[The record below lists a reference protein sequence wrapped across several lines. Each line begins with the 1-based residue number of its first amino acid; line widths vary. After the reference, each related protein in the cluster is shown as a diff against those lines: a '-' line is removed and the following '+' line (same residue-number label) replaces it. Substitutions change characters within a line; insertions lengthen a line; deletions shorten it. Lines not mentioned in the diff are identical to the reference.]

1 MFRVTECTF
10 RVTECTFRD
19 TEWPFRDTEWRFI
32 INIKQNYLSQ
42 NKSDVCTCFYINFSY
57 ICGDYIQNKKLIKMN
72 KFFLTSLLVAAAI
85 TANAQDNTTKDSLT
99 METMMHNIP
108 EVMVKGSRPIVKAER
123 GMLSYNMPLLLK
135 QLPADN
141 AYEALT
147 RIPGV
152 SNATGNISFSG
163 NEVTLIINGQ
173 ATTLT
178 QEQLAER
185 LKAMPAT
192 QLAKAEVMLSAPAR
206 YHVRGMAINIVT
218 KDYAGTN
225 QLSGQIIGGLVQTK
239 YAKGFGDLY
248 LSMQR
253 GKFGLDAQY
262 KLVNG
267 NSYGESSRIA
277 NHPLGNNRI
286 HYNDE
291 TGQKSFG
298 ITHDYRL
305 GMNYAFS
312 KNHRLDVAYTGQWD
326 KTNSNSRTT
335 GSSISGMHRDSHEYL
350 HNVDVNYAL
359 PFGLTLSG
367 SYTYYRTPQQQ
378 ALDGTITTEN
388 KNETERNLTSGSEQT
403 INKWMFTA
411 DQTHSLAHGWGLS
424 YGVKGQFTS
433 NKSYQ
438 TTIDKDGSVL
448 PDGTSSVDLN
458 ERIWNIYAGFSKQIN
473 KAISLEASVAAEQY
487 HSPIWDK
494 WRVYPTLNA
503 LWNVNDNHLLNLS
516 FSSNSE
522 FPSYWSTMSNV
533 YYSSTYTE
541 IHGNPDLKPFSYS
554 NVNLMWQI
562 KRRYTLMAFASLKP
576 DYSVQLPYQTTDR
589 MAVIMKETNFDYSNS
604 FGLQASAIFS
614 AGKWL
619 NGNVFAVGTYKHDK
633 SSHFFD
639 LPFNRKKLSVR
650 LGGMA
655 SVKLCSTQDLRLILN
670 PFIQSKAIQ
679 GVYDISPIFRMNA
692 KLQWSSH
699 DGRWGLR
706 INGNNIF
713 NNKYDT
719 RSVQG
724 NQDYRMKIN
733 YSWASV
739 TFAVIYKFGGY
750 KEKTVKEVDTSRMGH

>member
-1 MFRVTECTF
+1 MDNKIFLLGLF
-10 RVTECTFRD
+10 L
-19 TEWPFRDTEWRFI
+19 
-32 INIKQNYLSQ
+32 LS
-42 NKSDVCTCFYINFSY
+42 
-57 ICGDYIQNKKLIKMN
+57 
-72 KFFLTSLLVAAAI
+72 VANV
-85 TANAQDNTTKDSLT
+85 NAQTLAQTDSLT
-99 METMMHNIP
+99 METMLHNLP

-152 SNATGNISFSG
+152 SDATGSISFSG

-178 QEQLAER
+178 QEQLTER
-185 LKAMPAT
+185 LKAMPAA

-225 QLSGQIIGGLVQTK
+225 QLSGQIIGGMRQNK
-239 YAKGFGDLY
+239 YANEFGNLY
-248 LSMQR
+248 LSLQR

-262 KLVNG
+262 KYVNG

-305 GMNYAFS
+305 GMNYTFS
-312 KNHRLDVAYTGQWD
+312 KNNRLDVAYTGQWD

-533 YYSSTYTE
+533 FYSSTYTE
-541 IHGNPDLKPFSYS
+541 IHGNPDLKPFSYY

-650 LGGMA
+650 LGGTA

-699 DGRWGLR
+699 DGKWGLCL
-706 INGNNIF
+706 NGNNIF
-713 NNKYDT
+713 NNPYDT

-733 YSWASV
+733 YNWASV
-739 TFAVIYKFGGY
+739 TFAVVYKFGDY
-750 KEKTVKEVDTSRMGH
+750 KNKNVKAVDTSRMGH

>member
-1 MFRVTECTF
+1 MVNKIFLLGLF
-10 RVTECTFRD
+10 L
-19 TEWPFRDTEWRFI
+19 
-32 INIKQNYLSQ
+32 LSVANVKAQ
-42 NKSDVCTCFYINFSY
+42 T
-57 ICGDYIQNKKLIKMN
+57 
-72 KFFLTSLLVAAAI
+72 LTQ
-85 TANAQDNTTKDSLT
+85 TDSLT
-99 METMMHNIP
+99 METMLHNLP

-123 GMLSYNMPLLLK
+123 GMLSYNIPLLLK

-152 SNATGNISFSG
+152 SDATGSISFSG

-178 QEQLAER
+178 QEQLTER
-185 LKAMPAT
+185 LKAMPAA

-225 QLSGQIIGGLVQTK
+225 QLSGQVIGGMKQSK

-248 LSMQR
+248 LSLQR

-262 KLVNG
+262 KYVNG

-277 NHPLGNNRI
+277 NHPLGNNRVY
-286 HYNDE
+286 YNDE

-298 ITHDYRL
+298 ITHNYRL

-312 KNHRLDVAYTGQWD
+312 KNHRLDVAYTGHWD
-326 KTNSNSRTT
+326 KRCSNSNTT
-335 GSSISGMHRDSHEYL
+335 GSSISGMHHDSHEYL
-350 HNVDVNYAL
+350 HNVDVNYSL
-359 PFGLTLSG
+359 PFGLTLNG

-378 ALDGTITTEN
+378 ALDGTMHTDESMS
-388 KNETERNLTSGSEQT
+388 ETERNLTSGSEQT

-411 DQTHSLAHGWGLS
+411 DQTHLLAHGWGLS

-458 ERIWNIYAGFSKQIN
+458 ERIWNLYAGFSKQIN
-473 KAISLEASVAAEQY
+473 KALSLEASVAAEQY

-533 YYSSTYTE
+533 FYSSTYSE
-541 IHGNPDLKPFSYS
+541 IHGNPDLKPFAYY

-576 DYSVQLPYQTTDR
+576 DYFVQLPYQTTER

-604 FGLQASAIFS
+604 YGLQASVIFN

-633 SSHFFD
+633 SSNFFD
-639 LPFNRKKLSVR
+639 LPFNRKKFSVI
-650 LGGMA
+650 LGGTA
-655 SVKLCSTQDLRLILN
+655 SVKLCNTQDLRLILN
-670 PFIQSKAIQ
+670 PFYQTKAIQ

-699 DGRWGLR
+699 DGKWGLR
-706 INGNNIF
+706 LNGSNIF
-713 NNKYDT
+713 NNLYDT

-733 YSWASV
+733 YNWASV

-750 KEKTVKEVDTSRMGH
+750 KEKNVKAVDTSRMGH

>member
-1 MFRVTECTF
+1 
-10 RVTECTFRD
+10 
-19 TEWPFRDTEWRFI
+19 
-32 INIKQNYLSQ
+32 
-42 NKSDVCTCFYINFSY
+42 
-57 ICGDYIQNKKLIKMN
+57 MN
-72 KFFLTSLLVAAAI
+72 RIFFMGIFVALTI
-85 TANAQDNTTKDSLT
+85 TANAQDNIPKDSLT
-99 METMMHNIP
+99 METMLHNLP

-152 SNATGNISFSG
+152 SDATGSILFSG

-173 ATTLT
+173 TTTLT
-178 QEQLAER
+178 QEQLTER
-185 LKAMPAT
+185 LKAMPAA

-225 QLSGQIIGGLVQTK
+225 QLSGQIIGGMRQNK
-239 YAKGFGDLY
+239 YANEFGNLY
-248 LSMQR
+248 LSLQR

-262 KLVNG
+262 KYVNG

-277 NHPLGNNRI
+277 NHPLGNNRVY
-286 HYNDE
+286 YNDE

-298 ITHDYRL
+298 ITHNYRL

-312 KNHRLDVAYTGQWD
+312 KNHRLDVAYTGHWD
-326 KTNSNSRTT
+326 KRCSNSNTT
-335 GSSISGMHRDSHEYL
+335 GSSISGMHHDSHEYL
-350 HNVDVNYAL
+350 HNVDVNYSL
-359 PFGLTLSG
+359 PFGLTLNG

-378 ALDGTITTEN
+378 ALDGTMHTDESMS
-388 KNETERNLTSGSEQT
+388 ETERNLTSGSEQT

-411 DQTHSLAHGWGLS
+411 DQTHLLAHGWGLS

-458 ERIWNIYAGFSKQIN
+458 ERIWNLYAGFSKQIN
-473 KAISLEASVAAEQY
+473 KALSLEASVAAEQY

-533 YYSSTYTE
+533 FYSSTYSE
-541 IHGNPDLKPFSYS
+541 IHGNPDLKPFSYY

-604 FGLQASAIFS
+604 FGLQVSAIFS

-639 LPFNRKKLSVR
+639 LPFDRKKLTAA
-650 LGGMA
+650 LGGTA
-655 SVKLCSTQDLRLILN
+655 SIRLCRTQDLRLILN
-670 PFIQSKAIQ
+670 PFFQSKAIQ
-679 GVYDISPIFRMNA
+679 GVYDISPVFRMNA

-699 DGRWGLR
+699 DGKWGLR

-713 NNKYDT
+713 NYEFDT

-724 NQDYRMKIN
+724 NQNYRMKLN
-733 YSWASV
+733 YNWASV

-750 KEKTVKEVDTSRMGH
+750 KEKNIKKVDTSRMGH

>member
-1 MFRVTECTF
+1 MVNKIFLLGLF
-10 RVTECTFRD
+10 L
-19 TEWPFRDTEWRFI
+19 
-32 INIKQNYLSQ
+32 LSVANVKAQ
-42 NKSDVCTCFYINFSY
+42 T
-57 ICGDYIQNKKLIKMN
+57 
-72 KFFLTSLLVAAAI
+72 LTH
-85 TANAQDNTTKDSLT
+85 TDSLT
-99 METMMHNIP
+99 MENMMHNLP

-147 RIPGV
+147 RIPGI
-152 SNATGNISFSG
+152 SDATGSISFSG
-163 NEVTLIINGQ
+163 NEVTLIVNGQ

-178 QEQLAER
+178 QEQLTER
-185 LKAMPAT
+185 LKAMPAA

-225 QLSGQIIGGLVQTK
+225 QLSGQVIGGMKQSK

-248 LSMQR
+248 LSLQR

-262 KLVNG
+262 KYVNG

-277 NHPLGNNRI
+277 NHPLGNNRVY
-286 HYNDE
+286 YNDE

-298 ITHDYRL
+298 ITHNYRL

-312 KNHRLDVAYTGQWD
+312 KNHRLDVAYTGHWD
-326 KTNSNSRTT
+326 KRCSNSNTT
-335 GSSISGMHRDSHEYL
+335 GSSISGMHHDSHEYL
-350 HNVDVNYAL
+350 HNVDVNYSL
-359 PFGLTLSG
+359 PFGLTLNG

-378 ALDGTITTEN
+378 ALDGTMHTDESMP
-388 KNETERNLTSGSEQT
+388 ETERNLTSGSEQT

-411 DQTHSLAHGWGLS
+411 DQTHLLAHGWGLS

-438 TTIDKDGSVL
+438 TTIDKDGTIQ
-448 PDGTSSVDLN
+448 PNGTSSVDNN

-473 KAISLEASVAAEQY
+473 KAISVEASVAAEQY

-533 YYSSTYTE
+533 FYSSTYSE
-541 IHGNPDLKPFSYS
+541 IHGNPDLKPFSYY

-576 DYSVQLPYQTTDR
+576 DYFVQLPYQTTER

-604 FGLQASAIFS
+604 YGLQASVIFN

-633 SSHFFD
+633 NSNFFD
-639 LPFNRKKLSVR
+639 LPFNRKKLSVI
-650 LGGMA
+650 LGGTA
-655 SVKLCSTQDLRLILN
+655 SIKLCQTQDLRLILN
-670 PFIQSKAIQ
+670 PFYQTKAIQ
-679 GVYDISPIFRMNA
+679 GVYDISPVFRMNA

-699 DGRWGLR
+699 DGKWGLR
-706 INGNNIF
+706 LNGSNIF
-713 NNKYDT
+713 NNLYDT

-733 YSWASV
+733 YNWASV

-750 KEKTVKEVDTSRMGH
+750 KEKNVKAVDTSRMGH

>member
-1 MFRVTECTF
+1 MNRLF
-10 RVTECTFRD
+10 
-19 TEWPFRDTEWRFI
+19 FI
-32 INIKQNYLSQ
+32 G
-42 NKSDVCTCFYINFSY
+42 V
-57 ICGDYIQNKKLIKMN
+57 
-72 KFFLTSLLVAAAI
+72 LVASAI
-85 TANAQDNTTKDSLT
+85 TANAQDNGQKDSLT
-99 METMMHNIP
+99 MESMMHNLP

-152 SNATGNISFSG
+152 SDATGSISFSG
-163 NEVTLIINGQ
+163 NEVTLIVNGQ

-185 LKAMPAT
+185 LKAMPAA
-192 QLAKAEVMLSAPAR
+192 QLSKAEVMLSAPAR

-218 KDYAGTN
+218 KDYAGNN
-225 QLSGQIIGGLVQTK
+225 QLSGQIIGGMRQNK
-239 YAKGFGDLY
+239 YANEFGNLY
-248 LSMQR
+248 LSLQR
-253 GKFGLDAQY
+253 DKFGLDAQY
-262 KLVNG
+262 KYING

-312 KNHRLDVAYTGQWD
+312 KSHRLDVAYTGQWD

-487 HSPIWDK
+487 HSPVWDK

-516 FSSNSE
+516 FSSDSE

-533 YYSSTYTE
+533 FYSSTYTE
-541 IHGNPDLKPFSYS
+541 IHGNPDLKPFSYY
-554 NVNLMWQI
+554 NVNLTWQI

-576 DYSVQLPYQTTDR
+576 DYFVQLPYQTTDR

-633 SSHFFD
+633 SRNFFD
-639 LPFNRKKLSVR
+639 LPFDRKKLSVI
-650 LGGMA
+650 LGGTA

-670 PFIQSKAIQ
+670 PFYQTKAIQ
-679 GVYDISPIFRMNA
+679 GVYDISPIFSMDA

-699 DGRWGLR
+699 DGKWGVRL
-706 INGNNIF
+706 NGSNIF
-713 NNKYDT
+713 NNRFDT

-724 NQDYRMKIN
+724 NQDYRMKVN
-733 YSWASV
+733 YNWSSF
-739 TFAVIYKFGGY
+739 TFAIIYKFGGY
-750 KEKTVKEVDTSRMGH
+750 KEKNVKEVDTSRMGH

>member
-1 MFRVTECTF
+1 MNRLF
-10 RVTECTFRD
+10 
-19 TEWPFRDTEWRFI
+19 FI
-32 INIKQNYLSQ
+32 G
-42 NKSDVCTCFYINFSY
+42 V
-57 ICGDYIQNKKLIKMN
+57 
-72 KFFLTSLLVAAAI
+72 LVASAI
-85 TANAQDNTTKDSLT
+85 TANAQDNGQKDSLT
-99 METMMHNIP
+99 MESMMHNLP

-152 SNATGNISFSG
+152 SDATGCISFSG
-163 NEVTLIINGQ
+163 NEVMLIVNGQ

-185 LKAMPAT
+185 LKAMPAA
-192 QLAKAEVMLSAPAR
+192 QLTKAEVMLSAPAR

-218 KDYAGTN
+218 KDYDGTN
-225 QLSGQIIGGLVQTK
+225 QLSGQIIGGMRQNK
-239 YAKGFGDLY
+239 YANEFGNLY
-248 LSMQR
+248 LSLQR
-253 GKFGLDAQY
+253 DKFGLDAQY
-262 KLVNG
+262 KYVNG

-305 GMNYAFS
+305 GMNYTFS
-312 KNHRLDVAYTGQWD
+312 KNNRLDVAYTGQWD

-411 DQTHSLAHGWGLS
+411 DQTHSLANGWGLS

-438 TTIDKDGSVL
+438 TTIDKDGTIL
-448 PDGTSSVDLN
+448 PDGTSSVDNN
-458 ERIWNIYAGFSKQIN
+458 ERIWNIYAGLSKQIN

-487 HSPIWDK
+487 HSPVWDK

-516 FSSNSE
+516 FSSDSE
-522 FPSYWSTMSNV
+522 YPSYWSTMSNV
-533 YYSSTYTE
+533 FYSSTYTE
-541 IHGNPDLKPFSYS
+541 IHGNPDLKPFSYY

-576 DYSVQLPYQTTDR
+576 DYFVQLPYQTTDR

-604 FGLQASAIFS
+604 YGLQASAIFS

-633 SSHFFD
+633 SRNFFD
-639 LPFNRKKLSVR
+639 LPFDRKKLSVI
-650 LGGMA
+650 LGGTA

-670 PFIQSKAIQ
+670 PFYQTKAIQ
-679 GVYDISPIFRMNA
+679 GVYDISPIFSMDA

-699 DGRWGLR
+699 DGKWGVRL
-706 INGNNIF
+706 NGSNIF
-713 NNKYDT
+713 NNRFDT

-733 YSWASV
+733 YNWSSF

>member
-1 MFRVTECTF
+1 MANKIFLLGLF
-10 RVTECTFRD
+10 L
-19 TEWPFRDTEWRFI
+19 
-32 INIKQNYLSQ
+32 LSVANVKAQ
-42 NKSDVCTCFYINFSY
+42 T
-57 ICGDYIQNKKLIKMN
+57 
-72 KFFLTSLLVAAAI
+72 LTQ
-85 TANAQDNTTKDSLT
+85 TDSLT
-99 METMMHNIP
+99 METMLHNLP

-152 SNATGNISFSG
+152 SDATGSISFSG

-178 QEQLAER
+178 QEQLTER
-185 LKAMPAT
+185 LKAMPAA

-225 QLSGQIIGGLVQTK
+225 QLSGQIIGGMRQNK
-239 YAKGFGDLY
+239 YANEFGNLY
-248 LSMQR
+248 LSLQR

-262 KLVNG
+262 KYVNG

-277 NHPLGNNRI
+277 NHPLGNNRVY
-286 HYNDE
+286 YNDE

-312 KNHRLDVAYTGQWD
+312 KNHRLDVAYTGHWD
-326 KTNSNSRTT
+326 KTCSNSNTT
-335 GSSISGMHRDSHEYL
+335 GSSISGMHHDSHEYL
-350 HNVDVNYAL
+350 HNVDVNYSL
-359 PFGLTLSG
+359 PFGLTLNG
-367 SYTYYRTPQQQ
+367 SYTNYRTPQQQ
-378 ALDGTITTEN
+378 ALDGTMHTDESMS
-388 KNETERNLTSGSEQT
+388 ETERNLTSGSEQT

-438 TTIDKDGSVL
+438 TTIDKDGTIQ
-448 PDGTSSVDLN
+448 PNGTSSVDNN

-473 KAISLEASVAAEQY
+473 KALSLEASVAAEQY

-494 WRVYPTLNA
+494 WRIYPTLNA

-522 FPSYWSTMSNV
+522 FPSYWSTMSSV
-533 YYSSTYTE
+533 FYSSTYTE
-541 IHGNPDLKPFSYS
+541 IHGNPDLKPFAYY

-576 DYSVQLPYQTTDR
+576 DYFVQLPYQTTER

-604 FGLQASAIFS
+604 YGLQASVIFN

-633 SSHFFD
+633 SSNFFD
-639 LPFNRKKLSVR
+639 LPFNRKKLSVI
-650 LGGMA
+650 LGGTA
-655 SVKLCSTQDLRLILN
+655 SVKLCNTQDLRLILN
-670 PFIQSKAIQ
+670 PFFQSKAIQ

-692 KLQWSSH
+692 NLQWTSH
-699 DGRWGLR
+699 DGKWGLR
-706 INGNNIF
+706 LNGNNIF
-713 NNKYDT
+713 NNLYDT

-724 NQDYRMKIN
+724 NQDYRMKVN
-733 YSWASV
+733 YNWASV

>member
-1 MFRVTECTF
+1 MHVFYV
-10 RVTECTFRD
+10 
-19 TEWPFRDTEWRFI
+19 I
-32 INIKQNYLSQ
+32 YSYL
-42 NKSDVCTCFYINFSY
+42 
-57 ICGDYIQNKKLIKMN
+57 CGDYIQNKKLIKMN
-72 KFFLTSLLVAAAI
+72 KFFLTSVLVAAAI

-163 NEVTLIINGQ
+163 NEVTLIVNGQ

-185 LKAMPAT
+185 LKAMPAA

-225 QLSGQIIGGLVQTK
+225 QLSGQIIGGMRQNK
-239 YAKGFGDLY
+239 YANECGNLY
-248 LSMQR
+248 LSLQR

-262 KLVNG
+262 KYVNG

-277 NHPLGNNRI
+277 NHPLDNNRVY
-286 HYNDE
+286 YNDE

-305 GMNYAFS
+305 GMNYDFS
-312 KNHRLDVAYTGQWD
+312 KNHRLDVAYTGHWD
-326 KTNSNSRTT
+326 KTCSNSNTT
-335 GSSISGMHRDSHEYL
+335 GSSISGMHHDSHEYL
-350 HNVDVNYAL
+350 HNVDVNYSL
-359 PFGLTLSG
+359 PFGLTLNG

-378 ALDGTITTEN
+378 ALDGTMHTDESMS
-388 KNETERNLTSGSEQT
+388 ETERNLTSGSKQT

-438 TTIDKDGSVL
+438 TTIDKDGTIL
-448 PDGTSSVDLN
+448 PDGTSSVDNN

-487 HSPIWDK
+487 HSP
-494 WRVYPTLNA
+494 V
-503 LWNVNDNHLLNLS
+503 
-516 FSSNSE
+516 
-522 FPSYWSTMSNV
+522 
-533 YYSSTYTE
+533 
-541 IHGNPDLKPFSYS
+541 
-554 NVNLMWQI
+554 
-562 KRRYTLMAFASLKP
+562 
-576 DYSVQLPYQTTDR
+576 
-589 MAVIMKETNFDYSNS
+589 
-604 FGLQASAIFS
+604 
-614 AGKWL
+614 
-619 NGNVFAVGTYKHDK
+619 
-633 SSHFFD
+633 
-639 LPFNRKKLSVR
+639 
-650 LGGMA
+650 
-655 SVKLCSTQDLRLILN
+655 
-670 PFIQSKAIQ
+670 
-679 GVYDISPIFRMNA
+679 
-692 KLQWSSH
+692 
-699 DGRWGLR
+699 
-706 INGNNIF
+706 
-713 NNKYDT
+713 
-719 RSVQG
+719 
-724 NQDYRMKIN
+724 
-733 YSWASV
+733 
-739 TFAVIYKFGGY
+739 
-750 KEKTVKEVDTSRMGH
+750 

>member
-1 MFRVTECTF
+1 MVNKIFLLGLF
-10 RVTECTFRD
+10 L
-19 TEWPFRDTEWRFI
+19 
-32 INIKQNYLSQ
+32 LSVANVKAQ
-42 NKSDVCTCFYINFSY
+42 T
-57 ICGDYIQNKKLIKMN
+57 
-72 KFFLTSLLVAAAI
+72 LTQ
-85 TANAQDNTTKDSLT
+85 TDSLT
-99 METMMHNIP
+99 METMLHNLP

-152 SNATGNISFSG
+152 SDATGSISFSG

-178 QEQLAER
+178 QEQLTER
-185 LKAMPAT
+185 LKAMPAA

-225 QLSGQIIGGLVQTK
+225 QLSGQVIGGMKQSK

-248 LSMQR
+248 LSLQR

-262 KLVNG
+262 KYVNG

-277 NHPLGNNRI
+277 NHPLGNNRVY
-286 HYNDE
+286 YNDE

-298 ITHDYRL
+298 ITHNYRL

-312 KNHRLDVAYTGQWD
+312 KNHRLDVAYTGHWD
-326 KTNSNSRTT
+326 KRCSNSNTT
-335 GSSISGMHRDSHEYL
+335 GSSISGMHHDSHEYL
-350 HNVDVNYAL
+350 HNVDVNYSL
-359 PFGLTLSG
+359 PFGLTLNG

-378 ALDGTITTEN
+378 ALDGTMHTDESMS
-388 KNETERNLTSGSEQT
+388 ETERNLTSGSEQT

-411 DQTHSLAHGWGLS
+411 DQTHLLAHGWGLS

-458 ERIWNIYAGFSKQIN
+458 ERIWNLYAGFSKQIN
-473 KAISLEASVAAEQY
+473 KALSLEASVAAEQY

-533 YYSSTYTE
+533 FYSSTYSE
-541 IHGNPDLKPFSYS
+541 IHGNPDLKPFAYY

-576 DYSVQLPYQTTDR
+576 DYFVQLPYQTTER

-604 FGLQASAIFS
+604 YGLQASVIFN
-614 AGKWL
+614 AGKWF
-619 NGNVFAVGTYKHDK
+619 NGNVFAVGIYKHDK
-633 SSHFFD
+633 SDYFFD
-639 LPFNRKKLSVR
+639 LPFNRKKLTAT
-650 LGGMA
+650 LGGTA
-655 SVKLCSTQDLRLILN
+655 SIKLCQTQDLRLILN
-670 PFIQSKAIQ
+670 PFYQTKAIQ

-699 DGRWGLR
+699 DGKWGLR
-706 INGNNIF
+706 LNGSNIF
-713 NNKYDT
+713 NNLYDT

-733 YSWASV
+733 YNWASV

-750 KEKTVKEVDTSRMGH
+750 KEKNVKAVDTSRMGH

>member
-1 MFRVTECTF
+1 MNRLF
-10 RVTECTFRD
+10 
-19 TEWPFRDTEWRFI
+19 FI
-32 INIKQNYLSQ
+32 G
-42 NKSDVCTCFYINFSY
+42 V
-57 ICGDYIQNKKLIKMN
+57 
-72 KFFLTSLLVAAAI
+72 LVASAI
-85 TANAQDNTTKDSLT
+85 TANAQDNGQKDSLT
-99 METMMHNIP
+99 MESMMHNLP

-141 AYEALT
+141 AYEALI

-152 SNATGNISFSG
+152 SDATGSISFSG
-163 NEVTLIINGQ
+163 NEVTLIVNGQ

-185 LKAMPAT
+185 LKAMPAA
-192 QLAKAEVMLSAPAR
+192 QLSKAEVMLSAPAR

-218 KDYAGTN
+218 KDYAGNN
-225 QLSGQIIGGLVQTK
+225 QLSGQIIGGMRQNK
-239 YAKGFGDLY
+239 YANEFGNLY
-248 LSMQR
+248 LSLQR
-253 GKFGLDAQY
+253 DKFGLDAQY
-262 KLVNG
+262 KYVNG

-312 KNHRLDVAYTGQWD
+312 TNHRLDVAYTGQWD
-326 KTNSNSRTT
+326 KTSSNSHTT

-411 DQTHSLAHGWGLS
+411 DQTHSLANDWGLS

-438 TTIDKDGSVL
+438 TTIDKDGTIL
-448 PDGTSSVDLN
+448 PDGTSSVDNN

-487 HSPIWDK
+487 HSPVWDK

-516 FSSNSE
+516 FSSDSE
-522 FPSYWSTMSNV
+522 YPSYWSTMSNV
-533 YYSSTYTE
+533 FYSSTYTE
-541 IHGNPDLKPFSYS
+541 IHGNPDLKPCSYY
-554 NVNLMWQI
+554 NLNLMWQI
-562 KRRYTLMAFASLKP
+562 KRRYTLMAFANLKP
-576 DYSVQLPYQTTDR
+576 DYFVQLPYQTTDR

-604 FGLQASAIFS
+604 YGLQASAIFS

-619 NGNVFAVGTYKHDK
+619 NCNVFAVGTYKHDK
-633 SSHFFD
+633 SRNFFD
-639 LPFNRKKLSVR
+639 LPFNRKKLSII
-650 LGGMA
+650 LGGTA

-670 PFIQSKAIQ
+670 PFYQTKAIQ
-679 GVYDISPIFRMNA
+679 GVYDISPIFSMNA

-699 DGRWGLR
+699 DGKWGVRL
-706 INGNNIF
+706 NGSNIF
-713 NNKYDT
+713 NNRFDT

-724 NQDYRMKIN
+724 NQDYRMKVN
-733 YSWASV
+733 YNWSSF

>member
-1 MFRVTECTF
+1 MVNKIFLLGLF
-10 RVTECTFRD
+10 L
-19 TEWPFRDTEWRFI
+19 
-32 INIKQNYLSQ
+32 LSVANVKAQ
-42 NKSDVCTCFYINFSY
+42 T
-57 ICGDYIQNKKLIKMN
+57 
-72 KFFLTSLLVAAAI
+72 LTH
-85 TANAQDNTTKDSLT
+85 TDSLT
-99 METMMHNIP
+99 MENMMHNLP

-147 RIPGV
+147 RIPGI
-152 SNATGNISFSG
+152 SDATGSISFSG

-178 QEQLAER
+178 QEQLTER
-185 LKAMPAT
+185 LKAMPAA
-192 QLAKAEVMLSAPAR
+192 QLAKAEVLLSAPAR

-225 QLSGQIIGGLVQTK
+225 QLSGQIIGGMRQNR
-239 YAKGFGDLY
+239 YANEFGNLY
-248 LSMQR
+248 LSLQR

-262 KLVNG
+262 KYVNG

-277 NHPLGNNRI
+277 NHPLGNNRV
-286 HYNDE
+286 YYTDE

-298 ITHDYRL
+298 ITHNYRL

-312 KNHRLDVAYTGQWD
+312 KNHRLDVAYTGHWD
-326 KTNSNSRTT
+326 KRCSNSNTT
-335 GSSISGMHRDSHEYL
+335 GLSISGMHHDSHEYL
-350 HNVDVNYAL
+350 HNVDVNYSL
-359 PFGLTLSG
+359 PFGLTLNG

-378 ALDGTITTEN
+378 ALDGTMTAEN

-411 DQTHSLAHGWGLS
+411 DQTHSLSHGWGLS

-438 TTIDKDGSVL
+438 TTIDKDGTIL
-448 PDGTSSVDLN
+448 PDGTSSVDNN

-473 KAISLEASVAAEQY
+473 KAISVEASVAAEQY

-533 YYSSTYTE
+533 FYSSTYSE
-541 IHGNPDLKPFSYS
+541 IHGNPDLKPFSYY

-576 DYSVQLPYQTTDR
+576 DYFVQLPYQTTER

-604 FGLQASAIFS
+604 YGLQASVIFN

-633 SSHFFD
+633 SSNFFD
-639 LPFNRKKLSVR
+639 LPFNRKKLSVI
-650 LGGMA
+650 LGGTA
-655 SVKLCSTQDLRLILN
+655 SVKLCNTQDLRLILN
-670 PFIQSKAIQ
+670 PFFQSKAIQ
-679 GVYDISPIFRMNA
+679 GVYDISPVFRMNA

-699 DGRWGLR
+699 DGKWGLR
-706 INGNNIF
+706 LNGSNIF
-713 NNKYDT
+713 NNLYDT

-733 YSWASV
+733 YNWASV

-750 KEKTVKEVDTSRMGH
+750 KEKNVKAVDTSRMGH

>member
-1 MFRVTECTF
+1 MNRLF
-10 RVTECTFRD
+10 
-19 TEWPFRDTEWRFI
+19 FI
-32 INIKQNYLSQ
+32 G
-42 NKSDVCTCFYINFSY
+42 V
-57 ICGDYIQNKKLIKMN
+57 
-72 KFFLTSLLVAAAI
+72 LVASAI
-85 TANAQDNTTKDSLT
+85 TANAQDNGQKDSLT
-99 METMMHNIP
+99 MESMMHNLP

-152 SNATGNISFSG
+152 SDATGSISFSG

-185 LKAMPAT
+185 LKAMPAA

-218 KDYAGTN
+218 KDYDGTN
-225 QLSGQIIGGLVQTK
+225 QLSGQIIGGMRQNK
-239 YAKGFGDLY
+239 YANEFGNLY
-248 LSMQR
+248 LSLQR
-253 GKFGLDAQY
+253 DKFGLDAQY
-262 KLVNG
+262 KYVNG

-312 KNHRLDVAYTGQWD
+312 TNHRLDVAYTGQWD
-326 KTNSNSRTT
+326 KTSSNSHTT

-378 ALDGTITTEN
+378 ALDGTMTAEN

-487 HSPIWDK
+487 HSPVWDK
-494 WRVYPTLNA
+494 WHVYPTLNA

-533 YYSSTYTE
+533 FYSSTYTE
-541 IHGNPDLKPFSYS
+541 IHGNPDLKPCSYY
-554 NVNLMWQI
+554 NLNLMWQI
-562 KRRYTLMAFASLKP
+562 KRRYTLMAFANLKP
-576 DYSVQLPYQTTDR
+576 DYFVQLPYQTTDR

-633 SSHFFD
+633 SRNFFD
-639 LPFNRKKLSVR
+639 LPFNRKKLSVI
-650 LGGMA
+650 LGGTA

-670 PFIQSKAIQ
+670 PFYQTKAIQ

-699 DGRWGLR
+699 DGKWGVRL
-706 INGNNIF
+706 NGSNIF
-713 NNKYDT
+713 NNRFDT

-733 YSWASV
+733 YNWASV

>member
-1 MFRVTECTF
+1 MVNKIFLLGLF
-10 RVTECTFRD
+10 L
-19 TEWPFRDTEWRFI
+19 
-32 INIKQNYLSQ
+32 LSVANVKAQ
-42 NKSDVCTCFYINFSY
+42 T
-57 ICGDYIQNKKLIKMN
+57 
-72 KFFLTSLLVAAAI
+72 LTH
-85 TANAQDNTTKDSLT
+85 TDSLT
-99 METMMHNIP
+99 MENMMHNLP

-147 RIPGV
+147 RIPGI
-152 SNATGNISFSG
+152 SDATGSISFSG
-163 NEVTLIINGQ
+163 NEVTLIVNGQ

-178 QEQLAER
+178 QEQLTER
-185 LKAMPAT
+185 LKAMPAA

-225 QLSGQIIGGLVQTK
+225 QLSGQVIGGMKQSK

-248 LSMQR
+248 LSLQR

-262 KLVNG
+262 KYVNG

-277 NHPLGNNRI
+277 NHPLGNNRVY
-286 HYNDE
+286 YNDE

-298 ITHDYRL
+298 ITHNYRL

-312 KNHRLDVAYTGQWD
+312 KNHRLDVAYTGHWD
-326 KTNSNSRTT
+326 KRCSNSRTT
-335 GSSISGMHRDSHEYL
+335 GSSISGMHHDSHEYL
-350 HNVDVNYAL
+350 HNVDVNYSL
-359 PFGLTLSG
+359 PFGLTLNG

-378 ALDGTITTEN
+378 ALDGTMHTDESML
-388 KNETERNLTSGSEQT
+388 ETERNLTSGSEQT

-438 TTIDKDGSVL
+438 TTIDKDGTIQ
-448 PDGTSSVDLN
+448 PNGTSSVDNN

-473 KAISLEASVAAEQY
+473 KAISVEASVAAEQY

-533 YYSSTYTE
+533 FYSSTYSE
-541 IHGNPDLKPFSYS
+541 IHGNPDLKPFSYY

-576 DYSVQLPYQTTDR
+576 DYFVQLPYQTTER

-604 FGLQASAIFS
+604 YGLQASVIFN

-633 SSHFFD
+633 SSNFFD
-639 LPFNRKKLSVR
+639 LPFNRKKLSVI
-650 LGGMA
+650 LGGTA
-655 SVKLCSTQDLRLILN
+655 SVKLCNTQDLRLILN
-670 PFIQSKAIQ
+670 PFFQSKAIQ
-679 GVYDISPIFRMNA
+679 GVYDISPVFRMNA

-699 DGRWGLR
+699 DGKWGLR
-706 INGNNIF
+706 LNGSNIF
-713 NNKYDT
+713 NNLYDT

-733 YSWASV
+733 YNWASV

-750 KEKTVKEVDTSRMGH
+750 KEKNVKAVDTSRMGH

>member
-1 MFRVTECTF
+1 MANKIFLLGLF
-10 RVTECTFRD
+10 L
-19 TEWPFRDTEWRFI
+19 
-32 INIKQNYLSQ
+32 LS
-42 NKSDVCTCFYINFSY
+42 
-57 ICGDYIQNKKLIKMN
+57 
-72 KFFLTSLLVAAAI
+72 VA
-85 TANAQDNTTKDSLT
+85 NVKAQTRTQTDSLT
-99 METMMHNIP
+99 METMLHNLP

-152 SNATGNISFSG
+152 SDATGSISFSG

-178 QEQLAER
+178 QEQLTER
-185 LKAMPAT
+185 LKAMPAA
-192 QLAKAEVMLSAPAR
+192 QLSKAEVMLSVPAR

-225 QLSGQIIGGLVQTK
+225 QLSGQIIGGMRQNK
-239 YAKGFGDLY
+239 YANEFGNLY
-248 LSMQR
+248 LSLQR
-253 GKFGLDAQY
+253 DKFGLDAQY
-262 KLVNG
+262 KYVNG

-277 NHPLGNNRI
+277 NQPLGNTRI

-305 GMNYAFS
+305 GMNYTFS
-312 KNHRLDVAYTGQWD
+312 KNNRLDVAYTGQWD

-411 DQTHSLAHGWGLS
+411 DQTHSLTQGWGLS

-533 YYSSTYTE
+533 FYSSTYTE
-541 IHGNPDLKPFSYS
+541 IHGNPDLKPFSYY

-604 FGLQASAIFS
+604 FGLQASAIFN
-614 AGKWL
+614 AGQWL
-619 NGNVFAVGTYKHDK
+619 NGNVFVMGTYKHDK
-633 SSHFFD
+633 SDHFFD
-639 LPFNRKKLSVR
+639 LPFDRKKLSVV
-650 LGGMA
+650 LGGTA

-670 PFIQSKAIQ
+670 PFYQTKAIQ

-699 DGRWGLR
+699 DGRWGVRL
-706 INGNNIF
+706 NGSNIF
-713 NNKYDT
+713 NNPYDT

-724 NQDYRMKIN
+724 NQDYRMKLN
-733 YSWASV
+733 YNWASL
-739 TFAVIYKFGGY
+739 TLGVIYKFGGY
-750 KEKTVKEVDTSRMGH
+750 KEKDVKAVDTSRMGH

>member
-1 MFRVTECTF
+1 MVNKIFLLELF
-10 RVTECTFRD
+10 L
-19 TEWPFRDTEWRFI
+19 
-32 INIKQNYLSQ
+32 LSVANMKAQ
-42 NKSDVCTCFYINFSY
+42 T
-57 ICGDYIQNKKLIKMN
+57 
-72 KFFLTSLLVAAAI
+72 LTH
-85 TANAQDNTTKDSLT
+85 TDSLT
-99 METMMHNIP
+99 MENMMHNLP

-152 SNATGNISFSG
+152 SDATGSISFSG
-163 NEVTLIINGQ
+163 NEVTLIVNGQ

-178 QEQLAER
+178 QEQLTER
-185 LKAMPAT
+185 LKAMPAA

-225 QLSGQIIGGLVQTK
+225 QLSGQVIGGMKQSK

-248 LSMQR
+248 LSLQR

-262 KLVNG
+262 KYVNG

-277 NHPLGNNRI
+277 NHPLGNNRVY
-286 HYNDE
+286 YNDE

-298 ITHDYRL
+298 ITHNYRL

-312 KNHRLDVAYTGQWD
+312 KNHRLDVAYTGHWD
-326 KTNSNSRTT
+326 KRCSNSNTT
-335 GSSISGMHRDSHEYL
+335 GSSISGMHHDSHEYL
-350 HNVDVNYAL
+350 HNVDVNYSL
-359 PFGLTLSG
+359 PFGLTLNG

-378 ALDGTITTEN
+378 ALDGTMHTDESMPG
-388 KNETERNLTSGSEQT
+388 TERNLTSGSEQT

-438 TTIDKDGSVL
+438 TTIDKDGTIQ
-448 PDGTSSVDLN
+448 PNGTSSVDNN
-458 ERIWNIYAGFSKQIN
+458 ERMWNIYAGFSKQIN
-473 KAISLEASVAAEQY
+473 KAISVEASVAAEQY

-533 YYSSTYTE
+533 FYSSTYSE
-541 IHGNPDLKPFSYS
+541 IHGNPDLKPFSYY

-576 DYSVQLPYQTTDR
+576 DYFVQLPYQTTER

-604 FGLQASAIFS
+604 YGLQASVIFN

-633 SSHFFD
+633 SSNFFD
-639 LPFNRKKLSVR
+639 LPFNRKKLSVI
-650 LGGMA
+650 LGGTA
-655 SVKLCSTQDLRLILN
+655 SVKLCNTQDLRLILN
-670 PFIQSKAIQ
+670 PFFQSKAIQ
-679 GVYDISPIFRMNA
+679 GVYDVSPIFKMNA
-692 KLQWSSH
+692 KLQWTSH
-699 DGRWGLR
+699 DGKWGLR
-706 INGNNIF
+706 LNGSNIF
-713 NNKYDT
+713 NNLYDT

-733 YSWASV
+733 YNWASV
-739 TFAVIYKFGGY
+739 TFGVIYKFGGY
-750 KEKTVKEVDTSRMGH
+750 KEKKVKEVDTSRMGH

>member
-1 MFRVTECTF
+1 MANKIFLLGLF
-10 RVTECTFRD
+10 L
-19 TEWPFRDTEWRFI
+19 
-32 INIKQNYLSQ
+32 LSVANVKAQ
-42 NKSDVCTCFYINFSY
+42 T
-57 ICGDYIQNKKLIKMN
+57 
-72 KFFLTSLLVAAAI
+72 LTQ
-85 TANAQDNTTKDSLT
+85 TDSLT
-99 METMMHNIP
+99 METMLHNLP

-135 QLPADN
+135 LLPADN

-152 SNATGNISFSG
+152 SDATGSISFSG

-178 QEQLAER
+178 QEQLTER
-185 LKAMPAT
+185 LKAMPAA

-225 QLSGQIIGGLVQTK
+225 QLSGQFIGGMKQSK

-248 LSMQR
+248 LSLQR

-262 KLVNG
+262 KYVNG

-277 NHPLGNNRI
+277 NHPLGNNRVY
-286 HYNDE
+286 YNDE

-298 ITHDYRL
+298 ITHNYRL

-312 KNHRLDVAYTGQWD
+312 KNHRLDVAYTGHWD
-326 KTNSNSRTT
+326 KRCSNSNTT
-335 GSSISGMHRDSHEYL
+335 GSSISGMHHDSHEYL
-350 HNVDVNYAL
+350 HNVDVNYSL
-359 PFGLTLSG
+359 PFGLTLNG

-378 ALDGTITTEN
+378 ALDGTMHTDESMP
-388 KNETERNLTSGSEQT
+388 ETERNLTSGSEQT

-438 TTIDKDGSVL
+438 TTIDKDGTIQ
-448 PDGTSSVDLN
+448 PNGTSSVDNN
-458 ERIWNIYAGFSKQIN
+458 ERIWNIYAGFNKQIN
-473 KAISLEASVAAEQY
+473 KAISVEASVAAEQY

-533 YYSSTYTE
+533 FYSSTYTE
-541 IHGNPDLKPFSYS
+541 IHGNPDLNPFSYY

-650 LGGMA
+650 LGGTA

-699 DGRWGLR
+699 DGKWGLR

-750 KEKTVKEVDTSRMGH
+750 KEKNVKAVDTSRMGH

>member
-1 MFRVTECTF
+1 M
-10 RVTECTFRD
+10 
-19 TEWPFRDTEWRFI
+19 
-32 INIKQNYLSQ
+32 N
-42 NKSDVCTCFYINFSY
+42 
-57 ICGDYIQNKKLIKMN
+57 IKMN
-72 KFFLTSLLVAAAI
+72 RIFFMGIFVALTI
-85 TANAQDNTTKDSLT
+85 TANAQDNIPKDSLT
-99 METMMHNIP
+99 METMLHNLP

-147 RIPGV
+147 RIPGI
-152 SNATGNISFSG
+152 SDATGSISFSG

-178 QEQLAER
+178 QEQLTER
-185 LKAMPAT
+185 LKAMPAA

-206 YHVRGMAINIVT
+206 YHVRGMAINIIT

-225 QLSGQIIGGLVQTK
+225 QLSGQVIGGMKQSK

-248 LSMQR
+248 LSLQR

-262 KLVNG
+262 KYVNG

-277 NHPLGNNRI
+277 NHPLGNNRVY
-286 HYNDE
+286 YNDE

-298 ITHDYRL
+298 ITHNYRL

-312 KNHRLDVAYTGQWD
+312 KNHRLDVAYTGHWD
-326 KTNSNSRTT
+326 KRCSNSNTT
-335 GSSISGMHRDSHEYL
+335 GSSISGMHHDSHEYL
-350 HNVDVNYAL
+350 HNVDVNYSL
-359 PFGLTLSG
+359 PFGLTLNG

-378 ALDGTITTEN
+378 ALDGTMHTDESMS
-388 KNETERNLTSGSEQT
+388 ETERNLTSGSEQT

-411 DQTHSLAHGWGLS
+411 DQTHLLAHGWGLS

-438 TTIDKDGSVL
+438 TTINKDGSVL

-458 ERIWNIYAGFSKQIN
+458 ERIWNLYAGFSKQIN
-473 KAISLEASVAAEQY
+473 KALSLEASVAAEQY

-533 YYSSTYTE
+533 FYSSTYSE
-541 IHGNPDLKPFSYS
+541 IHGNPDLKPFAYY

-576 DYSVQLPYQTTDR
+576 DYFVQLPYQTTER

-604 FGLQASAIFS
+604 YGLQASVIFN

-619 NGNVFAVGTYKHDK
+619 NGNVFAVGIYKHDK
-633 SSHFFD
+633 SDYFFD
-639 LPFNRKKLSVR
+639 LPFNRKKLTAT
-650 LGGMA
+650 LGGTA
-655 SVKLCSTQDLRLILN
+655 SIKLCQTQDLRLILN
-670 PFIQSKAIQ
+670 PFYQTKAIQ

-699 DGRWGLR
+699 DGKWGLR
-706 INGNNIF
+706 LNGSNIF
-713 NNKYDT
+713 NNLYDT

-733 YSWASV
+733 YNWASV

-750 KEKTVKEVDTSRMGH
+750 KEKNVKAVDTSRMGH

>member
-1 MFRVTECTF
+1 M
-10 RVTECTFRD
+10 D
-19 TEWPFRDTEWRFI
+19 NKIFI
-32 INIKQNYLSQ
+32 LGLFLLS
-42 NKSDVCTCFYINFSY
+42 
-57 ICGDYIQNKKLIKMN
+57 
-72 KFFLTSLLVAAAI
+72 VA
-85 TANAQDNTTKDSLT
+85 NVKAQTQTQTDSLT
-99 METMMHNIP
+99 MENMMHNLP
-108 EVMVKGSRPIVKAER
+108 EVMVKGSRPVVKAER
-123 GMLSYNMPLLLK
+123 GMLTYNMPLLIKL
-135 QLPADN
+135 LPADN

-152 SNATGNISFSG
+152 SDAAGSISFSG

-185 LKAMPAT
+185 LKAMPAA

-225 QLSGQIIGGLVQTK
+225 QLSGQVIGGMKQSK

-248 LSMQR
+248 LSLQR

-262 KLVNG
+262 KYVNG

-277 NHPLGNNRI
+277 NHPLGNNRVY
-286 HYNDE
+286 YNDE

-305 GMNYAFS
+305 GMNYVFS

-326 KTNSNSRTT
+326 KTSSNNHTT
-335 GSSISGMHRDSHEYL
+335 GSSISGMHLDSHEYL
-350 HNVDVNYAL
+350 HNVDVNYSL
-359 PFGLTLSG
+359 PFGLTLNG

-378 ALDGTITTEN
+378 ALDGTMHTDESMP
-388 KNETERNLTSGSEQT
+388 ETERNLTSGSEQT

-438 TTIDKDGSVL
+438 TTIDKDGTIQ
-448 PDGTSSVDLN
+448 PNGTSSVDNN

-473 KAISLEASVAAEQY
+473 KAISVEASVAAEQY

-533 YYSSTYTE
+533 FYSSTYSE
-541 IHGNPDLKPFSYS
+541 IHGNPDLKPFSYY

-576 DYSVQLPYQTTDR
+576 DYFVQLPYQTTER

-604 FGLQASAIFS
+604 YGLQASVIFN

-633 SSHFFD
+633 SSNFFD
-639 LPFNRKKLSVR
+639 LPFNRKKFSVI
-650 LGGMA
+650 LGGTA
-655 SVKLCSTQDLRLILN
+655 SVKLCNTQDLRLILN
-670 PFIQSKAIQ
+670 PFFQSKAIQ
-679 GVYDISPIFRMNA
+679 GVYDISPVFSMDA

-699 DGRWGLR
+699 DGKWGVRL
-706 INGNNIF
+706 NGSNIF
-713 NNKYDT
+713 NNQFDT

-733 YSWASV
+733 NNWASF

>member
-1 MFRVTECTF
+1 MNRLF
-10 RVTECTFRD
+10 
-19 TEWPFRDTEWRFI
+19 FI
-32 INIKQNYLSQ
+32 G
-42 NKSDVCTCFYINFSY
+42 V
-57 ICGDYIQNKKLIKMN
+57 
-72 KFFLTSLLVAAAI
+72 LVASAI
-85 TANAQDNTTKDSLT
+85 TANAQDNGQKDSLT
-99 METMMHNIP
+99 MESMMHNLP

-152 SNATGNISFSG
+152 SDVTGSISFSG
-163 NEVTLIINGQ
+163 NEVTLIVNGQ

-178 QEQLAER
+178 QEQLTER
-185 LKAMPAT
+185 LKAMPAA
-192 QLAKAEVMLSAPAR
+192 QLSKAEVMLSAPAR

-225 QLSGQIIGGLVQTK
+225 QLSGQIIGGMRQNK
-239 YAKGFGDLY
+239 YANEFGNLY
-248 LSMQR
+248 LSLQR

-262 KLVNG
+262 KYVNG

-305 GMNYAFS
+305 GMNYTFS
-312 KNHRLDVAYTGQWD
+312 KNNRLDVAYTGQWD

-487 HSPIWDK
+487 HSPVWDK

-516 FSSNSE
+516 FSSDSE
-522 FPSYWSTMSNV
+522 YPSYWSTMSNV
-533 YYSSTYTE
+533 FYSSTYTE
-541 IHGNPDLKPFSYS
+541 IHGNPDLKPCSYY
-554 NVNLMWQI
+554 NLNLMWQI
-562 KRRYTLMAFASLKP
+562 KRRYTLMAFANLKP
-576 DYSVQLPYQTTDR
+576 DYFVQLPYQTTDR

-604 FGLQASAIFS
+604 YGLQASAIFS

-619 NGNVFAVGTYKHDK
+619 NCNVFAVGTYKHDK
-633 SSHFFD
+633 SRNFFD
-639 LPFNRKKLSVR
+639 LPFNRKKLSII
-650 LGGMA
+650 LGGTA

-670 PFIQSKAIQ
+670 PFYQTKAIQ
-679 GVYDISPIFRMNA
+679 GVYDISPIFSMNA

-699 DGRWGLR
+699 DGKWGVRL
-706 INGNNIF
+706 NGSNIF
-713 NNKYDT
+713 NNRFDT

-724 NQDYRMKIN
+724 NQDYRMKVN
-733 YSWASV
+733 YNWSSF

>member
-1 MFRVTECTF
+1 MVNKIFLLGLF
-10 RVTECTFRD
+10 L
-19 TEWPFRDTEWRFI
+19 
-32 INIKQNYLSQ
+32 LSVANVKAQ
-42 NKSDVCTCFYINFSY
+42 T
-57 ICGDYIQNKKLIKMN
+57 
-72 KFFLTSLLVAAAI
+72 LTH
-85 TANAQDNTTKDSLT
+85 TDSLT
-99 METMMHNIP
+99 MENMMHNLP

-147 RIPGV
+147 RIPGI
-152 SNATGNISFSG
+152 SDATGSISFSG
-163 NEVTLIINGQ
+163 NEVTLIVNGQ

-178 QEQLAER
+178 QEQLTER
-185 LKAMPAT
+185 LKAMPAA

-225 QLSGQIIGGLVQTK
+225 QLSGQVIGGMKQSK

-248 LSMQR
+248 LSLQR

-262 KLVNG
+262 KYVNG

-277 NHPLGNNRI
+277 NHPLGNNRVY
-286 HYNDE
+286 YNDE

-298 ITHDYRL
+298 ITHNYRL

-312 KNHRLDVAYTGQWD
+312 KNHRLDVAYTGHWD
-326 KTNSNSRTT
+326 KRCSNSNTT
-335 GSSISGMHRDSHEYL
+335 GSSISGMHHDSHEYL
-350 HNVDVNYAL
+350 HNVDVNYSL
-359 PFGLTLSG
+359 PFGLTLNG

-378 ALDGTITTEN
+378 ALDGTMHTDESMQ
-388 KNETERNLTSGSEQT
+388 ETERNLTSGSEQT

-438 TTIDKDGSVL
+438 TTIDKDGTIQ
-448 PDGTSSVDLN
+448 PNGTSSVDNN

-473 KAISLEASVAAEQY
+473 KAISVEASVAAEQY

-533 YYSSTYTE
+533 FYSSTYSE
-541 IHGNPDLKPFSYS
+541 IHGNPDLKPFSYY

-576 DYSVQLPYQTTDR
+576 DYFVQLPYQTTER

-604 FGLQASAIFS
+604 YGLQASVIFN

-633 SSHFFD
+633 NSNFFD
-639 LPFNRKKLSVR
+639 LPFNRKKLSVI
-650 LGGMA
+650 LGGTA
-655 SVKLCSTQDLRLILN
+655 SIKLCQTQDLRLILN
-670 PFIQSKAIQ
+670 PFYQTKAIQ
-679 GVYDISPIFRMNA
+679 GVYDISPVFRMNA

-699 DGRWGLR
+699 DGKWGLR
-706 INGNNIF
+706 LNGSNIF
-713 NNKYDT
+713 NNLYDT

-733 YSWASV
+733 YNWASV

-750 KEKTVKEVDTSRMGH
+750 KEKNVKAVDTSRMGH

>member
-1 MFRVTECTF
+1 M
-10 RVTECTFRD
+10 
-19 TEWPFRDTEWRFI
+19 
-32 INIKQNYLSQ
+32 N
-42 NKSDVCTCFYINFSY
+42 
-57 ICGDYIQNKKLIKMN
+57 IKMN
-72 KFFLTSLLVAAAI
+72 IKMNRVLFMGIFVALTI
-85 TANAQDNTTKDSLT
+85 TANAQDDIPKDSLT
-99 METMMHNIP
+99 MEWNSMFRNLP
-108 EVMVKGSRPIVKAER
+108 EVMIKGSRPIVKAER

-135 QLPADN
+135 QFPADN
-141 AYEALT
+141 ACEALT

-152 SNATGNISFSG
+152 SDATGNISFLG
-163 NEVTLIINGQ
+163 NEVTLIVNGQ

-178 QEQLAER
+178 QEQLTER
-185 LKAMPAT
+185 LKAMPAA

-225 QLSGQIIGGLVQTK
+225 QFSGQVIGGMKQSK

-248 LSMQR
+248 LSLQR

-262 KLVNG
+262 KYVNG

-277 NHPLGNNRI
+277 NHPLGNNRVY
-286 HYNDE
+286 YNDE

-298 ITHDYRL
+298 ITHNYRL

-312 KNHRLDVAYTGQWD
+312 KNHRLDVAYTGHWD
-326 KTNSNSRTT
+326 KRCSNSNTT
-335 GSSISGMHRDSHEYL
+335 GSSISGMHHDSHEYL
-350 HNVDVNYAL
+350 HNVDVNYSL
-359 PFGLTLSG
+359 PFGLTLNG

-378 ALDGTITTEN
+378 ALDGTMHTDESMS
-388 KNETERNLTSGSEQT
+388 ETERNLTSGSEQT

-411 DQTHSLAHGWGLS
+411 DQTHLLAHGWGLS

-533 YYSSTYTE
+533 FYSSTYTE
-541 IHGNPDLKPFSYS
+541 IHGNPDLKPFSYY

-576 DYSVQLPYQTTDR
+576 DYSVQLPYQPTDR
-589 MAVIMKETNFDYSNS
+589 MAVILKETNFNYENS

-619 NGNVFAVGTYKHDK
+619 NGNVFAVGIYKHSK
-633 SSHFFD
+633 SDHFFD
-639 LPFNRKKLSVR
+639 LSFNRKKLTVA
-650 LGGMA
+650 LGGTA
-655 SVKLCSTQDLRLILN
+655 SIKLCHTQDLRLILN
-670 PFIQSKAIQ
+670 PFFQSKAIQ

-706 INGNNIF
+706 LNGNNIF

-733 YSWASV
+733 YNWASV

-750 KEKTVKEVDTSRMGH
+750 KEKSIKKVDTSRMGH

>member
-1 MFRVTECTF
+1 
-10 RVTECTFRD
+10 
-19 TEWPFRDTEWRFI
+19 
-32 INIKQNYLSQ
+32 
-42 NKSDVCTCFYINFSY
+42 
-57 ICGDYIQNKKLIKMN
+57 MN
-72 KFFLTSLLVAAAI
+72 RLLLTGLLVASAI
-85 TANAQDNTTKDSLT
+85 TANAQDNATKDSLT

-123 GMLSYNMPLLLK
+123 GMLSYNMPLLMK

-152 SNATGNISFSG
+152 SDATGSISFSG

-178 QEQLAER
+178 QEQLTER
-185 LKAMPAT
+185 LKAMPAA
-192 QLAKAEVMLSAPAR
+192 QLSKAEVMLSAPAR

-225 QLSGQIIGGLVQTK
+225 QLSGQIIGGMRQNK
-239 YAKGFGDLY
+239 YANEFGDLY

-298 ITHDYRL
+298 ITHNYRL

-335 GSSISGMHRDSHEYL
+335 GSSISGMHSDSHEYL
-350 HNVDVNYAL
+350 HNVDVNYAH

-438 TTIDKDGSVL
+438 TTIDKDGTIL
-448 PDGTSSVDLN
+448 PDGTSSVDNN

-473 KAISLEASVAAEQY
+473 KSISLEASVAAEQY
-487 HSPIWDK
+487 HSPIWNK

-533 YYSSTYTE
+533 FYSSTYTE
-541 IHGNPDLKPFSYS
+541 IHGNPNLKPFSYY

-576 DYSVQLPYQTTDR
+576 DYFVQLPYQTTDR
-589 MAVIMKETNFDYSNS
+589 MAVIMKETNFNYENS
-604 FGLQASAIFS
+604 FGLQASAMFS

-619 NGNVFAVGTYKHDK
+619 NGNVFAVGIYKHDK
-633 SSHFFD
+633 SDYFFD
-639 LPFNRKKLSVR
+639 LPFNRKKLTAA
-650 LGGMA
+650 LGGTA
-655 SVKLCSTQDLRLILN
+655 SIKLCQTQDLRLILN
-670 PFIQSKAIQ
+670 PFYQTKAIQ
-679 GVYDISPIFRMNA
+679 GVYDISPVFRMNA

-699 DGRWGLR
+699 NGKWGVRL
-706 INGNNIF
+706 NGSNIF
-713 NNKYDT
+713 NNQFDT

-724 NQDYRMKIN
+724 NQDYRMKVN
-733 YSWASV
+733 YNWASF

>member
-1 MFRVTECTF
+1 MVNKIFLLGLF
-10 RVTECTFRD
+10 L
-19 TEWPFRDTEWRFI
+19 
-32 INIKQNYLSQ
+32 LSVANVKAQ
-42 NKSDVCTCFYINFSY
+42 T
-57 ICGDYIQNKKLIKMN
+57 
-72 KFFLTSLLVAAAI
+72 LTQ
-85 TANAQDNTTKDSLT
+85 TDSLT
-99 METMMHNIP
+99 METMLHNLP

-147 RIPGV
+147 RIPGI
-152 SNATGNISFSG
+152 SDATGSISFSG

-178 QEQLAER
+178 QEQLTER
-185 LKAMPAT
+185 LKAMPAA

-218 KDYAGTN
+218 KDYAGIN
-225 QLSGQIIGGLVQTK
+225 QLSGQIIGGMRQNK
-239 YAKGFGDLY
+239 YANEFGNLY
-248 LSMQR
+248 LSLQR

-262 KLVNG
+262 KYVNG

-277 NHPLGNNRI
+277 NHPLGNNRVY
-286 HYNDE
+286 YNDE
-291 TGQKSFG
+291 TGKKSFG

-305 GMNYAFS
+305 GMNYAFG
-312 KNHRLDVAYTGQWD
+312 KNHRLDVAYTGRWN

-367 SYTYYRTPQQQ
+367 SYTYYCTPQQQ
-378 ALDGTITTEN
+378 ALDGTMHTDESMP
-388 KNETERNLTSGSEQT
+388 ETERNLTSGSEQT

-411 DQTHSLAHGWGLS
+411 DQTHSLANCWGLS

-433 NKSYQ
+433 DKSYQ

-533 YYSSTYTE
+533 FYSSTYTE
-541 IHGNPDLKPFSYS
+541 IHGNPDLKPFSYY

-576 DYSVQLPYQTTDR
+576 DYFVQLPYQTTDR

-604 FGLQASAIFS
+604 FGLQASVIFN

-633 SSHFFD
+633 SSNFFD
-639 LPFNRKKLSVR
+639 LPFNRKKLSVI
-650 LGGMA
+650 LGGTA
-655 SVKLCSTQDLRLILN
+655 SVKLCNSQDLRLILN
-670 PFIQSKAIQ
+670 PFYQTKAIQ
-679 GVYDISPIFRMNA
+679 GVYDISPIFSMDA

-699 DGRWGLR
+699 DGKWGLR
-706 INGNNIF
+706 LNGNNIF
-713 NNKYDT
+713 NNLYDT

-724 NQDYRMKIN
+724 NQDYRMKVN
-733 YSWASV
+733 YNWASV
-739 TFAVIYKFGGY
+739 TFAVVYKFGDY
-750 KEKTVKEVDTSRMGH
+750 KNKNVKAVDTSRMGH

>member
-1 MFRVTECTF
+1 MANKIFLLGLF
-10 RVTECTFRD
+10 L
-19 TEWPFRDTEWRFI
+19 
-32 INIKQNYLSQ
+32 LSVANVKAQ
-42 NKSDVCTCFYINFSY
+42 T
-57 ICGDYIQNKKLIKMN
+57 
-72 KFFLTSLLVAAAI
+72 LTQ
-85 TANAQDNTTKDSLT
+85 TDSLT
-99 METMMHNIP
+99 METMLHNLP

-152 SNATGNISFSG
+152 SDATGSISFSG

-178 QEQLAER
+178 QEQLTER
-185 LKAMPAT
+185 LKAMPAA

-225 QLSGQIIGGLVQTK
+225 QLSGQIIGGMRQNK
-239 YAKGFGDLY
+239 YANEFGNLY
-248 LSMQR
+248 LSLQR

-262 KLVNG
+262 KYVNG

-277 NHPLGNNRI
+277 NHPLGNNRVY
-286 HYNDE
+286 YNDE

-298 ITHDYRL
+298 ITHNYRL

-312 KNHRLDVAYTGQWD
+312 KNHRLDVAYTGHWD
-326 KTNSNSRTT
+326 KTCSNSNTT
-335 GSSISGMHRDSHEYL
+335 GSSISGMHHDSHEYL
-350 HNVDVNYAL
+350 HNVDVNYSL
-359 PFGLTLSG
+359 PFGLTLNG
-367 SYTYYRTPQQQ
+367 SYTNYRTPQLQ
-378 ALDGTITTEN
+378 ALDGTMHTDESMS
-388 KNETERNLTSGSEQT
+388 ETERNLTSGSEQT

-411 DQTHSLAHGWGLS
+411 DQTHSLSHGWGLS

-438 TTIDKDGSVL
+438 TTIDKDGTIQ
-448 PDGTSSVDLN
+448 PNGTSSVDNN

-473 KAISLEASVAAEQY
+473 KALSLEASVAAEQY

-522 FPSYWSTMSNV
+522 FPSYWSTMSSV
-533 YYSSTYTE
+533 FYSSTYTE
-541 IHGNPDLKPFSYS
+541 IHGNPDLKPFAYY

-576 DYSVQLPYQTTDR
+576 DYFVQLPYQTTER

-604 FGLQASAIFS
+604 YGLQASVIFN

-633 SSHFFD
+633 SSNFFD
-639 LPFNRKKLSVR
+639 LPFNRKKLSVI
-650 LGGMA
+650 LGGTA
-655 SVKLCSTQDLRLILN
+655 SVKLCNTQDLRLILN
-670 PFIQSKAIQ
+670 PFFQSKAIQ

-692 KLQWSSH
+692 KLQWTSH
-699 DGRWGLR
+699 DGKWGLR

-713 NNKYDT
+713 NNLYDT

-724 NQDYRMKIN
+724 NQDYRMKVN
-733 YSWASV
+733 YNWASV

>member
-1 MFRVTECTF
+1 MDNKVFLLGLFLLSVANVKAQTQT
-10 RVTECTFRD
+10 
-19 TEWPFRDTEWRFI
+19 
-32 INIKQNYLSQ
+32 QN
-42 NKSDVCTCFYINFSY
+42 
-57 ICGDYIQNKKLIKMN
+57 
-72 KFFLTSLLVAAAI
+72 
-85 TANAQDNTTKDSLT
+85 DSLT
-99 METMMHNIP
+99 METMLHNLP

-152 SNATGNISFSG
+152 SDATGSISFSG

-178 QEQLAER
+178 QEQLTER
-185 LKAMPAT
+185 LKAMPAA

-225 QLSGQIIGGLVQTK
+225 QLSGQVIGGMKQSK

-248 LSMQR
+248 LSLQR

-262 KLVNG
+262 KYVNG

-277 NHPLGNNRI
+277 NHPLGNNRVY
-286 HYNDE
+286 YNDE

-298 ITHDYRL
+298 ITHNYRL

-312 KNHRLDVAYTGQWD
+312 KNHRLDVAYTGHWD
-326 KTNSNSRTT
+326 KRCSNSNTT
-335 GSSISGMHRDSHEYL
+335 GSSISGMHHDSHEYL
-350 HNVDVNYAL
+350 HNVDVNYSL
-359 PFGLTLSG
+359 PFGLTLNG

-378 ALDGTITTEN
+378 ALDGTMHTDESMS
-388 KNETERNLTSGSEQT
+388 ETERNLTSGSEQT

-411 DQTHSLAHGWGLS
+411 DQTHLLAHGWGLS

-458 ERIWNIYAGFSKQIN
+458 ERIWNLYAGFSKQIN
-473 KAISLEASVAAEQY
+473 KALSLEASVAAEQY

-533 YYSSTYTE
+533 FYSSTYSE
-541 IHGNPDLKPFSYS
+541 IHGNPDLKPFAYY
-554 NVNLMWQI
+554 NINLMWQI

-576 DYSVQLPYQTTDR
+576 DYFVQLPYQTTER

-604 FGLQASAIFS
+604 YGLQASVIFN

-633 SSHFFD
+633 SSNFFD
-639 LPFNRKKLSVR
+639 LPFNRKKFSVI
-650 LGGMA
+650 LGGTA
-655 SVKLCSTQDLRLILN
+655 SVKLCNTQDLRLILN
-670 PFIQSKAIQ
+670 PFYQTKAIQ

-699 DGRWGLR
+699 DGKWGLR
-706 INGNNIF
+706 LNGSNIF
-713 NNKYDT
+713 NNLYDT

-733 YSWASV
+733 YNWTSV
-739 TFAVIYKFGGY
+739 TFAIIYKFGGY
-750 KEKTVKEVDTSRMGH
+750 KEKNVKAVDTSRMGH

>member
-1 MFRVTECTF
+1 MANKIFLLGL
-10 RVTECTFRD
+10 
-19 TEWPFRDTEWRFI
+19 I
-32 INIKQNYLSQ
+32 LLS
-42 NKSDVCTCFYINFSY
+42 
-57 ICGDYIQNKKLIKMN
+57 
-72 KFFLTSLLVAAAI
+72 VA
-85 TANAQDNTTKDSLT
+85 NVKAQTRTQTDSLT
-99 METMMHNIP
+99 METMLHNLP

-152 SNATGNISFSG
+152 SDATGSISFSG

-178 QEQLAER
+178 QEQLTER
-185 LKAMPAT
+185 LKAMPAA
-192 QLAKAEVMLSAPAR
+192 QLSKAEVMLSVPAR

-218 KDYAGTN
+218 KDYVGTN
-225 QLSGQIIGGLVQTK
+225 QLSGQIIGGMRQNK
-239 YAKGFGDLY
+239 YANEFGNLY
-248 LSMQR
+248 LSLQR
-253 GKFGLDAQY
+253 DKFGLDAQY
-262 KLVNG
+262 KYVNG

-298 ITHDYRL
+298 ITHNYRL
-305 GMNYAFS
+305 GMNYTFS
-312 KNHRLDVAYTGQWD
+312 KNNRLDVAYTGQWD

-403 INKWMFTA
+403 INKWMFAA
-411 DQTHSLAHGWGLS
+411 DQTHSLSHGWGLS

-533 YYSSTYTE
+533 FYSSTYTE
-541 IHGNPDLKPFSYS
+541 IHGNPDLKPFSYY

-589 MAVIMKETNFDYSNS
+589 MAVIMKETNFNYSNS
-604 FGLQASAIFS
+604 FGLQASAIFN
-614 AGKWL
+614 AGQWL
-619 NGNVFAVGTYKHDK
+619 NGNVFVMGTYKHDK
-633 SSHFFD
+633 SDHFFD
-639 LPFNRKKLSVR
+639 LPFDRKKLSVV
-650 LGGMA
+650 LGGTA

-670 PFIQSKAIQ
+670 PFYQTKAIQ
-679 GVYDISPIFRMNA
+679 GVYDISSIFSMDA

-706 INGNNIF
+706 LNGNNIF

-733 YSWASV
+733 YNWASV

>member
-1 MFRVTECTF
+1 MVNKIFLLGLF
-10 RVTECTFRD
+10 L
-19 TEWPFRDTEWRFI
+19 
-32 INIKQNYLSQ
+32 LSVANVKAQ
-42 NKSDVCTCFYINFSY
+42 T
-57 ICGDYIQNKKLIKMN
+57 
-72 KFFLTSLLVAAAI
+72 LTQ
-85 TANAQDNTTKDSLT
+85 TDSLT
-99 METMMHNIP
+99 METMLHNLP

-152 SNATGNISFSG
+152 SDATGSISFSG

-178 QEQLAER
+178 QEQLTER
-185 LKAMPAT
+185 LKAMPAA

-218 KDYAGTN
+218 KDYAGIN
-225 QLSGQIIGGLVQTK
+225 QLSGQVIGGMKQSK

-248 LSMQR
+248 LSLQR

-262 KLVNG
+262 KYVNG

-277 NHPLGNNRI
+277 NHPLGNNRVY
-286 HYNDE
+286 YNDE

-298 ITHDYRL
+298 ITHNYRL

-312 KNHRLDVAYTGQWD
+312 KNHRLDVAYTGHWD
-326 KTNSNSRTT
+326 KRCSNSNTT
-335 GSSISGMHRDSHEYL
+335 GSSISGMHHDSHEYL
-350 HNVDVNYAL
+350 HNVDVNYSL
-359 PFGLTLSG
+359 PFGLTLNG

-378 ALDGTITTEN
+378 ALDGTMHTDESMS
-388 KNETERNLTSGSEQT
+388 ETERNLTSGSEQT

-438 TTIDKDGSVL
+438 TTIDKDGTIQ
-448 PDGTSSVDLN
+448 PNGTSSVDNN

-473 KAISLEASVAAEQY
+473 KAISVEASVAAEQY

-533 YYSSTYTE
+533 FYSSTYSE
-541 IHGNPDLKPFSYS
+541 IHGNPDLKPFSYY

-576 DYSVQLPYQTTDR
+576 DYFVQLPYQTTER

-604 FGLQASAIFS
+604 YGLQASVIFN

-633 SSHFFD
+633 SSNFFD
-639 LPFNRKKLSVR
+639 LPFNRKKLSVI
-650 LGGMA
+650 LGGTA
-655 SVKLCSTQDLRLILN
+655 SIKLCQTQDLRLILN
-670 PFIQSKAIQ
+670 PFYQTKAIQ

-699 DGRWGLR
+699 DGKWGLR
-706 INGNNIF
+706 LNGSNIF
-713 NNKYDT
+713 NNLYDT

-733 YSWASV
+733 YNWASV

-750 KEKTVKEVDTSRMGH
+750 KEKNVKAVDTSRMGH

>member
-1 MFRVTECTF
+1 MV
-10 RVTECTFRD
+10 
-19 TEWPFRDTEWRFI
+19 
-32 INIKQNYLSQ
+32 
-42 NKSDVCTCFYINFSY
+42 NKI
-57 ICGDYIQNKKLIKMN
+57 
-72 KFFLTSLLVAAAI
+72 FFLGLFLLSVA
-85 TANAQDNTTKDSLT
+85 NVKAQTLTQTDSLT
-99 METMMHNIP
+99 METMLHNLP
-108 EVMVKGSRPIVKAER
+108 EVMVKGTRPIVKAER

-152 SNATGNISFSG
+152 SDATGSISFSG

-178 QEQLAER
+178 QEQLTER
-185 LKAMPAT
+185 LKAMPAA

-225 QLSGQIIGGLVQTK
+225 QLSGQIIGGMRQNK
-239 YAKGFGDLY
+239 YANEFGNLY
-248 LSMQR
+248 LSLQR

-262 KLVNG
+262 KYVNG

-305 GMNYAFS
+305 GMNYTFS
-312 KNHRLDVAYTGQWD
+312 KNNRLDVAYTGQWD

-533 YYSSTYTE
+533 FYSSTYTE
-541 IHGNPDLKPFSYS
+541 IHGNPDLKPFSYY

-633 SSHFFD
+633 SSNFFD
-639 LPFNRKKLSVR
+639 LPFNRKKLSVI
-650 LGGMA
+650 LGGTA
-655 SVKLCSTQDLRLILN
+655 SIKLCQTQDLRLILN
-670 PFIQSKAIQ
+670 PFYQTKAIQ

-699 DGRWGLR
+699 DGKWGLR
-706 INGNNIF
+706 LNGSNIF
-713 NNKYDT
+713 NNLYDT

-733 YSWASV
+733 YNWASV

-750 KEKTVKEVDTSRMGH
+750 KEKNVKAVDTSRMGH

>member
-1 MFRVTECTF
+1 MANKIFLLGLF
-10 RVTECTFRD
+10 L
-19 TEWPFRDTEWRFI
+19 
-32 INIKQNYLSQ
+32 LSVANVKAQ
-42 NKSDVCTCFYINFSY
+42 T
-57 ICGDYIQNKKLIKMN
+57 
-72 KFFLTSLLVAAAI
+72 LTQ
-85 TANAQDNTTKDSLT
+85 TDSLT
-99 METMMHNIP
+99 METMLHNLP

-152 SNATGNISFSG
+152 SDATGSISFSG

-178 QEQLAER
+178 QEQLTER
-185 LKAMPAT
+185 LKAMPAA

-225 QLSGQIIGGLVQTK
+225 QLSGQIIGGMRQNK
-239 YAKGFGDLY
+239 YANECGNLY
-248 LSMQR
+248 LSLQR

-262 KLVNG
+262 KYVNG

-277 NHPLGNNRI
+277 NHPLGNNRVY
-286 HYNDE
+286 YNDE

-305 GMNYAFS
+305 GMNYAFG
-312 KNHRLDVAYTGQWD
+312 KNHRLDVAYTGHWD
-326 KTNSNSRTT
+326 KTCSNSNTT
-335 GSSISGMHRDSHEYL
+335 GSSISGMHHDSHEYL
-350 HNVDVNYAL
+350 HNVDVNYSL
-359 PFGLTLSG
+359 PFGLTLNG
-367 SYTYYRTPQQQ
+367 SYTNYRTPQQQ
-378 ALDGTITTEN
+378 ALDGTMHTDESMS
-388 KNETERNLTSGSEQT
+388 ETERNLTSGSEQT

-438 TTIDKDGSVL
+438 TTIDKDGTIQ
-448 PDGTSSVDLN
+448 PNGTSSVDNN

-473 KAISLEASVAAEQY
+473 KALSLEASVAAEQY

-494 WRVYPTLNA
+494 WRIYPTLNA

-522 FPSYWSTMSNV
+522 FPSYWSTMSSV
-533 YYSSTYTE
+533 FYSSTYTE
-541 IHGNPDLKPFSYS
+541 IHGNPDLKPFSYY

-576 DYSVQLPYQTTDR
+576 DYFVQLPYQTTER

-604 FGLQASAIFS
+604 YGLQASVIFN

-633 SSHFFD
+633 SSNFFD
-639 LPFNRKKLSVR
+639 LPFNRKKISVI
-650 LGGMA
+650 LGGTA
-655 SVKLCSTQDLRLILN
+655 SVKLCNTQDLRLILN
-670 PFIQSKAIQ
+670 PFFQSKAIQ

-692 KLQWSSH
+692 KLQWTSH
-699 DGRWGLR
+699 DGKWGLR
-706 INGNNIF
+706 LNGNNIF
-713 NNKYDT
+713 NNLYDT

-724 NQDYRMKIN
+724 NQDYRMKVN
-733 YSWASV
+733 YNWASV

>member
-1 MFRVTECTF
+1 
-10 RVTECTFRD
+10 
-19 TEWPFRDTEWRFI
+19 
-32 INIKQNYLSQ
+32 
-42 NKSDVCTCFYINFSY
+42 
-57 ICGDYIQNKKLIKMN
+57 MN
-72 KFFLTSLLVAAAI
+72 RLLLTGLLVASAI
-85 TANAQDNTTKDSLT
+85 TANAQDNATKDSLT

-123 GMLSYNMPLLLK
+123 GMLSYNMPLLMK

-152 SNATGNISFSG
+152 SDATGSISFSG

-178 QEQLAER
+178 QEQLTER
-185 LKAMPAT
+185 LKAMPAA
-192 QLAKAEVMLSAPAR
+192 QLSKAEVMLSAPAR

-218 KDYAGTN
+218 KDYAGTY
-225 QLSGQIIGGLVQTK
+225 QLSGQIIGGLVQNK

-298 ITHDYRL
+298 ITHNYRL

-335 GSSISGMHRDSHEYL
+335 GSSISGMHSDSHEYL

-438 TTIDKDGSVL
+438 TTIDKDGTIL
-448 PDGTSSVDLN
+448 PDGTSSVDNN

-473 KAISLEASVAAEQY
+473 KAISVEASVAAEQY
-487 HSPIWDK
+487 HSPVWDE

-533 YYSSTYTE
+533 FYSSTYTE
-541 IHGNPDLKPFSYS
+541 IHGNPDLKPFSYY

-576 DYSVQLPYQTTDR
+576 DYFVQLPYQTTDR
-589 MAVIMKETNFDYSNS
+589 MAVIMKESNFDFSNS
-604 FGLQASAIFS
+604 YGLQASAIFS

-633 SSHFFD
+633 SCNFFD
-639 LPFNRKKLSVR
+639 LPFNRKKLSVI
-650 LGGMA
+650 LGGTA

-699 DGRWGLR
+699 DGKWGLR
-706 INGNNIF
+706 LNGNNIF
-713 NNKYDT
+713 NNLYDT

-733 YSWASV
+733 YNWASV

>member
-1 MFRVTECTF
+1 MVNKIFLLGLF
-10 RVTECTFRD
+10 L
-19 TEWPFRDTEWRFI
+19 
-32 INIKQNYLSQ
+32 LSVANVKAQ
-42 NKSDVCTCFYINFSY
+42 T
-57 ICGDYIQNKKLIKMN
+57 
-72 KFFLTSLLVAAAI
+72 LTQ
-85 TANAQDNTTKDSLT
+85 TDSLT
-99 METMMHNIP
+99 METMLHNLP

-147 RIPGV
+147 RIPGI
-152 SNATGNISFSG
+152 SDATGSISFSG

-178 QEQLAER
+178 QEQLTER
-185 LKAMPAT
+185 LKAMPAA

-225 QLSGQIIGGLVQTK
+225 QLSGQIIGGMRQNR
-239 YAKGFGDLY
+239 YANEFGNLY
-248 LSMQR
+248 LSLQR

-262 KLVNG
+262 KYVNG

-305 GMNYAFS
+305 GMNYAFG
-312 KNHRLDVAYTGQWD
+312 KNHRLDVAYTGRWN

-487 HSPIWDK
+487 HSPVWDK

-533 YYSSTYTE
+533 FYSSTYTE
-541 IHGNPDLKPFSYS
+541 IHGNPDLKPFSYY

-633 SSHFFD
+633 SSNFFD
-639 LPFNRKKLSVR
+639 LPFNRKKLSVI
-650 LGGMA
+650 LGGTA
-655 SVKLCSTQDLRLILN
+655 SVKLSSTQDLRLILN
-670 PFIQSKAIQ
+670 PFYQTKAIQ
-679 GVYDISPIFRMNA
+679 GVYDISPVFRMDA

-699 DGRWGLR
+699 DGKWGVRL
-706 INGNNIF
+706 NGSNIF
-713 NNKYDT
+713 NNRFDT

-733 YSWASV
+733 YNWASV

-750 KEKTVKEVDTSRMGH
+750 KEKNVKAVDTSRMGH

>member
-1 MFRVTECTF
+1 MANKIFLLGLF
-10 RVTECTFRD
+10 L
-19 TEWPFRDTEWRFI
+19 
-32 INIKQNYLSQ
+32 LSVANVKAQ
-42 NKSDVCTCFYINFSY
+42 T
-57 ICGDYIQNKKLIKMN
+57 
-72 KFFLTSLLVAAAI
+72 LTQ
-85 TANAQDNTTKDSLT
+85 TDSLT
-99 METMMHNIP
+99 METMLHNLP

-152 SNATGNISFSG
+152 SDATGSISFSG

-178 QEQLAER
+178 QEQLTER
-185 LKAMPAT
+185 LKAMPAA

-225 QLSGQIIGGLVQTK
+225 QLSGQVIGGMKQSK

-248 LSMQR
+248 LSLQR

-262 KLVNG
+262 KYVNG
-267 NSYGESSRIA
+267 NSYGESSCIA
-277 NHPLGNNRI
+277 NHPLGNNRVY
-286 HYNDE
+286 YNDE

-298 ITHDYRL
+298 ITHNYRL

-312 KNHRLDVAYTGQWD
+312 KNHRLDVAYTGHWD
-326 KTNSNSRTT
+326 KRCSNSNTT
-335 GSSISGMHRDSHEYL
+335 GSSISGMHHDSHEYL
-350 HNVDVNYAL
+350 HNVDVNYSL
-359 PFGLTLSG
+359 PFGLTLNG

-378 ALDGTITTEN
+378 ALDGTMHTDESML
-388 KNETERNLTSGSEQT
+388 ETERNLTSGSEQT

-533 YYSSTYTE
+533 FYSSTYTE
-541 IHGNPDLKPFSYS
+541 IHGNPDLKPFSYY

-589 MAVIMKETNFDYSNS
+589 MAVIMKETNFDYSNR

-650 LGGMA
+650 LGGTA

-706 INGNNIF
+706 LNGNNIF

>member
-1 MFRVTECTF
+1 MVNKIFLLGLF
-10 RVTECTFRD
+10 L
-19 TEWPFRDTEWRFI
+19 
-32 INIKQNYLSQ
+32 LSVANVKAQ
-42 NKSDVCTCFYINFSY
+42 T
-57 ICGDYIQNKKLIKMN
+57 
-72 KFFLTSLLVAAAI
+72 LTQ
-85 TANAQDNTTKDSLT
+85 TDSLT
-99 METMMHNIP
+99 METMLHNLP

-152 SNATGNISFSG
+152 SDATGSISFSG

-178 QEQLAER
+178 QEQMTER
-185 LKAMPAT
+185 LKAMPAA

-225 QLSGQIIGGLVQTK
+225 QLSGQVIGGMKQSK

-248 LSMQR
+248 LSLQR

-262 KLVNG
+262 KYVNG

-277 NHPLGNNRI
+277 NHPLGNNRVY
-286 HYNDE
+286 YNDE

-298 ITHDYRL
+298 ITHNYRL

-312 KNHRLDVAYTGQWD
+312 KNHRLDVAYTGHWD
-326 KTNSNSRTT
+326 KRCSNSNTT
-335 GSSISGMHRDSHEYL
+335 GSSISGMHHDSHEYL
-350 HNVDVNYAL
+350 HNVDVNYSL
-359 PFGLTLSG
+359 PFGLTLNG

-378 ALDGTITTEN
+378 ALDGTMHTDESMS
-388 KNETERNLTSGSEQT
+388 ETERNLTSGSEQT

-411 DQTHSLAHGWGLS
+411 DQTHSLSHGWGLS

-458 ERIWNIYAGFSKQIN
+458 ERIWNLYAGFSKQIN
-473 KAISLEASVAAEQY
+473 KALSLEASVAAEQY

-533 YYSSTYTE
+533 FYSSTYSE
-541 IHGNPDLKPFSYS
+541 IHGNPDLKPFAYY

-576 DYSVQLPYQTTDR
+576 DYFVQLPYQTTER

-604 FGLQASAIFS
+604 YGLQASVIFN

-633 SSHFFD
+633 SSNFFD
-639 LPFNRKKLSVR
+639 LPFNRKKFSVI
-650 LGGMA
+650 LGGTA
-655 SVKLCSTQDLRLILN
+655 SVKLCNTQDLRLILN
-670 PFIQSKAIQ
+670 PFYQTKAIQ

-699 DGRWGLR
+699 DGKWGLR
-706 INGNNIF
+706 LNGSNIF
-713 NNKYDT
+713 NNLYDT

-733 YSWASV
+733 YNWASV

-750 KEKTVKEVDTSRMGH
+750 KEKNVKAVDTSRMGH

>member
-1 MFRVTECTF
+1 MANKIFLLGLF
-10 RVTECTFRD
+10 L
-19 TEWPFRDTEWRFI
+19 
-32 INIKQNYLSQ
+32 LSVANVKAQ
-42 NKSDVCTCFYINFSY
+42 T
-57 ICGDYIQNKKLIKMN
+57 
-72 KFFLTSLLVAAAI
+72 LTQ
-85 TANAQDNTTKDSLT
+85 TDSLT
-99 METMMHNIP
+99 METMLHNLP

-152 SNATGNISFSG
+152 SDATGSISFSG

-178 QEQLAER
+178 QEQLTER
-185 LKAMPAT
+185 LKAMPAA

-225 QLSGQIIGGLVQTK
+225 QLSGQIIGGMRQNK
-239 YAKGFGDLY
+239 YANEFGNLY
-248 LSMQR
+248 LSLQR

-262 KLVNG
+262 KYVNG

-277 NHPLGNNRI
+277 NHPLGNNRVY
-286 HYNDE
+286 YNDE

-298 ITHDYRL
+298 ITHNYRL

-312 KNHRLDVAYTGQWD
+312 KNHRLDVAYTGHWD
-326 KTNSNSRTT
+326 KRCSNSNTT
-335 GSSISGMHRDSHEYL
+335 GSSISGMHHDSHEYL
-350 HNVDVNYAL
+350 HNVDVNYSL
-359 PFGLTLSG
+359 PFGLTLNG

-378 ALDGTITTEN
+378 ALDGTMHTDESMP
-388 KNETERNLTSGSEQT
+388 ETERNLTSGSEQT

-438 TTIDKDGSVL
+438 TTIDKDGTIQ
-448 PDGTSSVDLN
+448 PNGTSSVDNN

-473 KAISLEASVAAEQY
+473 KALSLEASVAAEQY

-494 WRVYPTLNA
+494 WRIYPTLNA

-522 FPSYWSTMSNV
+522 FPSYWSTMSSV
-533 YYSSTYTE
+533 FYSSTYTE
-541 IHGNPDLKPFSYS
+541 IHGNPDLKPFAYY

-576 DYSVQLPYQTTDR
+576 DYFVQLPYQTTER

-604 FGLQASAIFS
+604 YGLQASVIFN

-633 SSHFFD
+633 SSNFFD
-639 LPFNRKKLSVR
+639 LPFNRKKLSVI
-650 LGGMA
+650 LGGTA
-655 SVKLCSTQDLRLILN
+655 SVKLCNTQDLRLILN
-670 PFIQSKAIQ
+670 PFFQSKAIQ

-692 KLQWSSH
+692 KLQWTSH
-699 DGRWGLR
+699 DGKWGLR

-713 NNKYDT
+713 NNLYDT

-724 NQDYRMKIN
+724 NQDYRMKVN
-733 YSWASV
+733 YNWASV

>member
-1 MFRVTECTF
+1 MVNKIFLLGLF
-10 RVTECTFRD
+10 L
-19 TEWPFRDTEWRFI
+19 
-32 INIKQNYLSQ
+32 LSVANVKAQ
-42 NKSDVCTCFYINFSY
+42 T
-57 ICGDYIQNKKLIKMN
+57 
-72 KFFLTSLLVAAAI
+72 LTQ
-85 TANAQDNTTKDSLT
+85 TDSLT
-99 METMMHNIP
+99 METMLHNLP

-152 SNATGNISFSG
+152 SDATGSISFSG

-178 QEQLAER
+178 QEQLTER
-185 LKAMPAT
+185 LKAMPAA
-192 QLAKAEVMLSAPAR
+192 QLSKAEVMLSAPAR
-206 YHVRGMAINIVT
+206 NHVRGMAINIVT

-225 QLSGQIIGGLVQTK
+225 QLSGQIIGGMRQNK
-239 YAKGFGDLY
+239 YANEFGNLY
-248 LSMQR
+248 LSLQR
-253 GKFGLDAQY
+253 DKFGLDAQY
-262 KLVNG
+262 KYVNG
-267 NSYGESSRIA
+267 NYYGESSRIA

-305 GMNYAFS
+305 GMNYTFS
-312 KNHRLDVAYTGQWD
+312 KNNRLDVAYTGQWD

-335 GSSISGMHRDSHEYL
+335 GSSISGMHHDSHEYL
-350 HNVDVNYAL
+350 YNVDVNYAL

-533 YYSSTYTE
+533 FYSSTYTE
-541 IHGNPDLKPFSYS
+541 IHGNPDLKPFSYY

-650 LGGMA
+650 LGGTA

-706 INGNNIF
+706 LNGNNIF

-733 YSWASV
+733 YNWASV

>member
-1 MFRVTECTF
+1 MANKIFLLGLF
-10 RVTECTFRD
+10 L
-19 TEWPFRDTEWRFI
+19 
-32 INIKQNYLSQ
+32 LSVANVKAQ
-42 NKSDVCTCFYINFSY
+42 T
-57 ICGDYIQNKKLIKMN
+57 
-72 KFFLTSLLVAAAI
+72 LTQ
-85 TANAQDNTTKDSLT
+85 TDSLT
-99 METMMHNIP
+99 METMLHNLP
-108 EVMVKGSRPIVKAER
+108 EVMVKGSRPIVKEER

-152 SNATGNISFSG
+152 SDATGSISFSV

-178 QEQLAER
+178 QEQLTER
-185 LKAMPAT
+185 LKAMPAA

-225 QLSGQIIGGLVQTK
+225 QLSGQIIGGMRQNK
-239 YAKGFGDLY
+239 YANEFGNLY
-248 LSMQR
+248 LSLQR

-262 KLVNG
+262 KYVNG

-277 NHPLGNNRI
+277 NHPLGNNRVY
-286 HYNDE
+286 YNDE

-305 GMNYAFS
+305 GMNYAFG
-312 KNHRLDVAYTGQWD
+312 KNHRLDVAYTGQWN

-458 ERIWNIYAGFSKQIN
+458 ERIWNIYAGFCKQIN

-533 YYSSTYTE
+533 FYSSTYTE
-541 IHGNPDLKPFSYS
+541 IHGNPDLKPFSYY

-650 LGGMA
+650 LGGTA

-699 DGRWGLR
+699 DGKWGLR
-706 INGNNIF
+706 LNGNNIF

>member
-1 MFRVTECTF
+1 MANKIFLLGLF
-10 RVTECTFRD
+10 L
-19 TEWPFRDTEWRFI
+19 
-32 INIKQNYLSQ
+32 LS
-42 NKSDVCTCFYINFSY
+42 
-57 ICGDYIQNKKLIKMN
+57 
-72 KFFLTSLLVAAAI
+72 VA
-85 TANAQDNTTKDSLT
+85 NVKAQTRTQTDSLT
-99 METMMHNIP
+99 METMLHNLP
-108 EVMVKGSRPIVKAER
+108 EVMVKGTRPIVKAER

-152 SNATGNISFSG
+152 SDAAGSISFSG

-178 QEQLAER
+178 KEQLTER
-185 LKAMPAT
+185 LKAMPAA
-192 QLAKAEVMLSAPAR
+192 QLSKAEVMLSAPAR

-225 QLSGQIIGGLVQTK
+225 QLSGQIIGGMRQNK
-239 YAKGFGDLY
+239 YANEFGNLY
-248 LSMQR
+248 LSLQR

-262 KLVNG
+262 KYVNG

-298 ITHDYRL
+298 ITHNYRL

-312 KNHRLDVAYTGQWD
+312 KNHRLDVAYTGHWD
-326 KTNSNSRTT
+326 KRCSNSNTT
-335 GSSISGMHRDSHEYL
+335 GSSISGMHHDSHEYL
-350 HNVDVNYAL
+350 HNVDVNYSL
-359 PFGLTLSG
+359 PFGLTLNG

-378 ALDGTITTEN
+378 ALDGTMHTDESMS
-388 KNETERNLTSGSEQT
+388 ETERNLTSGSEQT

-411 DQTHSLAHGWGLS
+411 DQTHLLAHGWGLS

-458 ERIWNIYAGFSKQIN
+458 ERIWNLYAGFSKQIN
-473 KAISLEASVAAEQY
+473 KALSLEASVAAEQY

-533 YYSSTYTE
+533 FYSSTYSE
-541 IHGNPDLKPFSYS
+541 IHGNPDLKPFAYY

-633 SSHFFD
+633 SSNFFD
-639 LPFNRKKLSVR
+639 LPFNRKKLSVI
-650 LGGMA
+650 LGGTA
-655 SVKLCSTQDLRLILN
+655 SVKLCNTQDLRLILN
-670 PFIQSKAIQ
+670 PFFQSKAIQ

-699 DGRWGLR
+699 DGKWGLR
-706 INGNNIF
+706 LNGNNIF
-713 NNKYDT
+713 NNKYDN

-733 YSWASV
+733 YNWASV